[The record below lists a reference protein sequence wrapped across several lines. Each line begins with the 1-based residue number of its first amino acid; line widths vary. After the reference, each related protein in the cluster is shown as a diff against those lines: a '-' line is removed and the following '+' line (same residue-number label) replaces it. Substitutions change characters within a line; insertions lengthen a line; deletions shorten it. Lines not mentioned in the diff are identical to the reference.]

1 MLNRRVVSA
10 SSFYLLL
17 VLGAAKVINL
27 HFKMNDD
34 DEFPSSRSHVSILSR
49 KRFKHD
55 SHPPSFVFR
64 VKLMCLL
71 ALALPQNR
79 FNAKQKQ
86 KALINHLRKYFYCAH
101 NVDIFRSANDEKCAR
116 SHHETFETWHVFN
129 GGQQKCTESI
139 SLGQEDGQQLKL
151 VKLLRHIL
159 WGKFLVLVIE
169 L

>member
-1 MLNRRVVSA
+1 MLNRSVVSA

-17 VLGAAKVINL
+17 VLGAAKVINH

-55 SHPPSFVFR
+55 SHLPSFVFR

-129 GGQQKCTESI
+129 GGEQKCTESI

-151 VKLLRHIL
+151 VKLLRHI
-159 WGKFLVLVIE
+159 
-169 L
+169 